1 MKKPKLVQ
9 WQETRELTSKAF
21 DSDLNTA
28 GSLAMQMNIF
38 AREVLT
44 AQQFSVYDA
53 VLNKGLTFSKISDKL
68 KISVPRVS
76 ELWHLSSEKIEDAW
90 RERNLK

>member
-9 WQETRELTSKAF
+9 WQETREIVSKDF

-28 GSLAMQMNIF
+28 GAMAVSMSLL
-38 AREVLT
+38 AREILT

-53 VLNKGLTFSKISDKL
+53 VLNKGLTFSKIADKL
-68 KISVPRVS
+68 KISVPRIS
-76 ELWHLSSEKIEDAW
+76 ELWHLASNKVEEAW
-90 RERNLK
+90 RTKNVQ